1 MGGCWGMTE
10 KGGAATRRGRFGA
23 KEQTISFADDQGF
36 EAANGSV
43 SDAVSIRT
51 IPAGKGPEPHF
62 LSRRRSVRRTAVP
75 DRWLGLSD
83 CGWGWTRPAKAQAA
97 RVVCGKRGEL
107 SPLVLGPR
115 VCGGEEA
122 HLHSLW
128 ALSKWQQNLLW
139 PSIGSVL
146 FSSV

>member
-1 MGGCWGMTE
+1 MTE

-62 LSRRRSVRRTAVP
+62 LSRGAAYAGRLCQT
-75 DRWLGLSD
+75 G
-83 CGWGWTRPAKAQAA
+83 GWGCQIAAGDGPDPQRHRQPAWYAES
-97 RVVCGKRGEL
+97 VG
-107 SPLVLGPR
+107 S
-115 VCGGEEA
+115 
-122 HLHSLW
+122 
-128 ALSKWQQNLLW
+128 
-139 PSIGSVL
+139 SVL
-146 FSSV
+146 WCLAPGCAGGRKHIYTPCGH